1 MEEIRIFVETLVRQW
16 GISGCMVPV
25 VRHALLIA
33 VAALLALLADVLCRR
48 ILIPVV
54 TRITRRT
61 TAQWDD
67 VVLGRPVLTA
77 ACGIVPA
84 IVVWWL
90 LPMVFYQFP
99 TVREVLARVT
109 AIYITLASVHLCLVF
124 ISSLHRLDNGRRTSM
139 QQYILSFC
147 SLLRVVVIF
156 VAVIVVVAIALGR
169 NPMTLLA
176 GLGATSA
183 VLMLVFKDTIEG
195 LVAGIRLT
203 SADMMHVGDWITVP
217 VAGANGI
224 VTEMS
229 LTTVKVRNFDNTI
242 VTVSPTTLVGGSFQN
257 WKGMQA
263 SAGRRVKR
271 MVYYDFHS
279 IRFVDDD
286 RRETNMARY
295 RRAVEQYLA
304 ECAWVNHDMLLM
316 VRQLEATQSGLPLEF
331 YFFLKDK
338 EWKTYE
344 HQLAAIMEYVYA
356 LAPEYGLKVYQQYP
370 EQ

>member
-1 MEEIRIFVETLVRQW
+1 MEEIRIFVETLVQQW

-169 NPMTLLA
+169 NPLTLLA

-242 VTVSPTTLVGGSFQN
+242 VTVSPTTLV
-257 WKGMQA
+257 
-263 SAGRRVKR
+263 
-271 MVYYDFHS
+271 
-279 IRFVDDD
+279 
-286 RRETNMARY
+286 ARS
-295 RRAVEQYLA
+295 RTGKACRPVPAAV
-304 ECAWVNHDMLLM
+304 
-316 VRQLEATQSGLPLEF
+316 
-331 YFFLKDK
+331 
-338 EWKTYE
+338 
-344 HQLAAIMEYVYA
+344 
-356 LAPEYGLKVYQQYP
+356 
-370 EQ
+370 